1 MGRSLGRGS
10 HSTLRSA
17 LYNVGAS
24 CYINVRG
31 ALVARRDVVERSSS
45 MLEADAPAKT
55 APADR
60 VESTRRRRW
69 RYFRWT
75 FAFTCAGIIL
85 DIVTTYLGFQR
96 IGAAY
101 EQNGIALYLIG
112 HLGWVGMCAL
122 IALTCLVC

>member
-1 MGRSLGRGS
+1 
-10 HSTLRSA
+10 
-17 LYNVGAS
+17 
-24 CYINVRG
+24 
-31 ALVARRDVVERSSS
+31 

-122 IALTCLVC
+122 IALTCLVCLRSFKLVYWNLGLSWSRYLNIVITAVCLFRWIVAVSDTIWLINH